1 MTLTTPT
8 PVLMK
13 STATLSKQTESD
25 AELVALSIRGNAKAF
40 QHLMERYLPAV
51 YNHLYRMTHN
61 HELSEEMA
69 QEAFV
74 KAYRN
79 LASFDGVRSFKP
91 WILRIASNAAI
102 SALRK
107 QSNVVSLDALEESGH
122 AYEPVSRPFDE
133 PDDQLDRKLTAETLL
148 NAMQNLDEKYRAALL
163 LRYQDELSYEE
174 VAEALSLP
182 LNTIRT
188 RLRRG
193 LEKLREIILNKTVP
207 EGGYS

>member
-1 MTLTTPT
+1 MTLTTSP
-8 PVLMK
+8 PVVMK
-13 STATLSKQTESD
+13 STPTLPKYTDSD
-25 AELVALSIRGNAKAF
+25 TELVALSVRGDAKAF
-40 QHLMERYLPAV
+40 QHLMERYLATV

-79 LASFDGVRSFKP
+79 LGSFDGARSFKP

-107 QSNVVSLDALEESGH
+107 QSNVVSLDAMEESGH
-122 AYEPVSRPFDE
+122 AYEPAARTFDE
-133 PDDQLDRKLTAETLL
+133 PDDQLDRKLTSQALVT
-148 NAMQNLDEKYRAALL
+148 AMQTLDEKYRAALL
-163 LRYQDELSYEE
+163 LRYQNDLSYEE
-174 VAEALSLP
+174 VADTLGLP

-193 LEKLREIILNKTVP
+193 LEKLREILHKTTP
-207 EGGYS
+207 EGGYL